1 MLGLLNSVHFIRRK
15 QAVRVLRLPSSRGR
29 MGAPTPNARAA
40 ATAAAAAALQVT
52 SYKMALNMEAEVIGG
67 PTAEGQPVFE
77 WGNNWAG
84 FEHRGMP
91 DR

>member
-1 MLGLLNSVHFIRRK
+1 M
-15 QAVRVLRLPSSRGR
+15 
-29 MGAPTPNARAA
+29 
-40 ATAAAAAALQVT
+40 T
-52 SYKMALNMEAEVIGG
+52 SYQMAVNMEAEVIGG
-67 PTAEGQPVFE
+67 PTAQGHPVFE